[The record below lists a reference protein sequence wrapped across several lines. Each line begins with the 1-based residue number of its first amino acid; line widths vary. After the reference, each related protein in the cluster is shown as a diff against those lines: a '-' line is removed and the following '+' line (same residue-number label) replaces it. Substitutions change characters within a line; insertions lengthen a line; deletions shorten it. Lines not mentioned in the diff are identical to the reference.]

1 MDKRG
6 FTEALTSSLRAELAR
21 RKITQAEAALALG
34 VSQSGMSQRLNGNA
48 NISAYELYV
57 LANRLGVQIDAL
69 MPQQAVAA

>member
-48 NISAYELYV
+48 NITAYELYV
-57 LANRLGVQIDAL
+57 LAHRLDVPVDSL
-69 MPQQAVAA
+69 LPHEAVAA